1 MVRGSSQLLI
11 AGPPVA
17 EFGGGEELT
26 KEELGGSIPA
36 YLSGAVDNETESED
50 EACGQIRPPLSYPT

>member
-1 MVRGSSQLLI
+1 
-11 AGPPVA
+11 VA

-50 EACGQIRPPLSYPT
+50 EACGQIRRFLILPDAKRL